1 MKPNNIA
8 IYWGAFDPPTIGH
21 THVMSQVLQETD
33 IDTIILSPDWDRVDK
48 NCKIPIQHKLKIA
61 RLYAKHLQ
69 QQWLNIQIDTHF
81 LEWKS
86 YHDTNTLEVDRY
98 FRDLHG
104 ENIWHIFGSDVMPNM
119 HNWQGNRDEYIEKTL
134 KKIFIPRPWF
144 PIDIDKYR
152 MEQSLA
158 IDSESLDVSS
168 TDVRQ
173 LIEQKKSE
181 VAKIIASEDILEYI
195 QKNKLYT

>member
-1 MKPNNIA
+1 
-8 IYWGAFDPPTIGH
+8 
-21 THVMSQVLQETD
+21 
-33 IDTIILSPDWDRVDK
+33 
-48 NCKIPIQHKLKIA
+48 
-61 RLYAKHLQ
+61 
-69 QQWLNIQIDTHF
+69 
-81 LEWKS
+81 
-86 YHDTNTLEVDRY
+86 
-98 FRDLHG
+98 
-104 ENIWHIFGSDVMPNM
+104 
-119 HNWQGNRDEYIEKTL
+119 
-134 KKIFIPRPWF
+134 
-144 PIDIDKYR
+144 